1 MGTSSSVSC
10 PSCLPLSSL
19 AFTAKITSIHKEA
32 APGHCEVSGN
42 LAISG
47 ARMWLAQVL
56 FGRWGWEVVWVFKNM
71 SIGKGRLLRNN
82 IINYLPIN
90 SNQRCSN
97 ISKNLCA
104 KSVCQVP
111 SCQALSTHRV
121 SALKR
126 QTAKENRMVKNKKKK
141 LEDHCVH
148 YTDGQTELF
157 LTISLLDVILHTS
170 FYFIQVTQLHL
181 NSLPKLQK

>member
-1 MGTSSSVSC
+1 MDTDQIVKYLWHMGTSSSVSC

-19 AFTAKITSIHKEA
+19 AFTAKIISIHKEA

-56 FGRWGWEVVWVFKNM
+56 LGRWGWEVVWVFKNM

-97 ISKNLCA
+97 ISKDLCA

-126 QTAKENRMVKNKKKK
+126 QTAKENRMVKNKKKSWKIIVSITQMGK
-141 LEDHCVH
+141 LN
-148 YTDGQTELF
+148 YFWPSPF
-157 LTISLLDVILHTS
+157 LR
-170 FYFIQVTQLHL
+170 
-181 NSLPKLQK
+181 